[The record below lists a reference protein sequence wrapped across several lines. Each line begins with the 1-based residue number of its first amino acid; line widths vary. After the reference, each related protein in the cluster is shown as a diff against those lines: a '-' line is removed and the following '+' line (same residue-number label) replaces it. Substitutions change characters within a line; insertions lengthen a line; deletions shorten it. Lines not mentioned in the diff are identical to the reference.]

1 MSGHS
6 KWSNIKHKKAASD
19 FKKSGVFT
27 KLSKKIQIAV
37 KTFGSGNPEFNP
49 TLRTILEDARSV
61 NMPSDII
68 KRAIEKGSGEGGYL
82 ITEAVYEAYGPGG
95 IGIIITAA
103 TDSKNRTSGEIK
115 TLLDK
120 NGGNLAGPGAVSY
133 MKHLNPIPMIE
144 LIDVELEQAN
154 KLLELLDDHDD
165 VTDLW
170 TNLVSN
176 SSTDEQES

>member
-6 KWSNIKHKKAASD
+6 KWSTIKHKKAITDS
-19 FKKSGVFT
+19 KRGTVFT
-27 KLSKKIQIAV
+27 KLAKKIQIAV
-37 KTFGSGNPEFNP
+37 KTFGSGKSEFNP
-49 TLRTILEDARSV
+49 TLRTILEDARSL

-68 KRAIEKGSGEGGYL
+68 KRAIEKGSGTGDYL

-120 NGGNLAGPGAVSY
+120 NGGNLAGPGSVSY
-133 MKHLNPIPMIE
+133 MKHLSPIPMIE
-144 LIDVELEQAN
+144 LVDGELEKAN

-170 TNLVSN
+170 TNLVSKSN
-176 SSTDEQES
+176 DEQES

>member
-6 KWSNIKHKKAASD
+6 KWSTIKHKKAITDSKRGA
-19 FKKSGVFT
+19 VFT
-27 KLSKKIQIAV
+27 KLAKKITIAV

-49 TLRTILEDARSV
+49 TLRTILEDARSM
-61 NMPSDII
+61 NMPNDII
-68 KRAIEKGSGEGGYL
+68 KRAIEKGLGSGDYS

-95 IGIIITAA
+95 IGIIITTA

-120 NGGNLAGPGAVSY
+120 NGGNLASPGSVAY
-133 MKHLNPIPMIE
+133 MKHLSPIPMIE
-144 LIDVELEQAN
+144 LVDDDLEQAS

-170 TNLVSN
+170 TNLVN
-176 SSTDEQES
+176 KSSDEQES

>member
-6 KWSNIKHKKAASD
+6 KWSTIKHKKAITDSKRAA
-19 FKKSGVFT
+19 VFT
-27 KLSKKIQIAV
+27 KLAKKIQIAV
-37 KTFGSGNPEFNP
+37 KTNGSGNPEFNP

-68 KRAIEKGSGEGGYL
+68 KRAIDKGLGSGDYS

-133 MKHLNPIPMIE
+133 MKQITPIPMIE
-144 LIDVELEQAN
+144 LSGEELESAQ

-170 TNLVSN
+170 TNLAN
-176 SSTDEQES
+176 NSTDEQES